1 MMIIWS
7 KGVDKTLNLCY
18 NKIRNRKGENKM
30 FILDLEKAKRIIS
43 TSEKEIKL
51 AALYKMKDELKIQLD
66 EIEDEIYQIEL
77 ELLTKKY

>member
-1 MMIIWS
+1 
-7 KGVDKTLNLCY
+7 
-18 NKIRNRKGENKM
+18 M